1 MLAHAIFII
10 QCLYVSHCSILH
22 LHALASQEQCNYL
35 KGRES
40 IQDIWQITKYSI
52 NAEWMDDYTT
62 SFAFLLVAGIIS
74 DPYRTLN
81 KHYLNVLKLLLKNSD
96 QYDLMLD

>member
-1 MLAHAIFII
+1 
-10 QCLYVSHCSILH
+10 
-22 LHALASQEQCNYL
+22 
-35 KGRES
+35 
-40 IQDIWQITKYSI
+40 
-52 NAEWMDDYTT
+52 MDDYTT
-62 SFAFLLVAGIIS
+62 SFAFLLVTGIIS